1 MVPIRLLLVAI
12 LVYVGWRMLR
22 RGRRG
27 NAEELPRKPPHAAE
41 PQDTLV
47 EDPVCHVLIPKHQA
61 LRLRRN
67 GVTYYFC
74 SERCCDQFVEQMEK
88 EKEQGEE

>member
-1 MVPIRLLLVAI
+1 MIPIRLLVLAI

-22 RGRRG
+22 WS
-27 NAEELPRKPPHAAE
+27 RKTSEPSVPPE
-41 PQDTLV
+41 SSTETDPQDVLV

-61 LRLRRN
+61 LRLRKG

-74 SERCCDQFVEQMEK
+74 SERCCDQFVEQS
-88 EKEQGEE
+88 EQGEQ